1 MPDFSKE
8 PARVTRARAM
18 ELLCIDDDRTFRKVI
33 DANPQIAHR
42 LPGETRAKYLTSEL
56 ARLLKPRCATEG
68 EEKDRGRKAD
78 ARGLPKSKRTS

>member
-18 ELLCIDDDRTFRKVI
+18 ELLCIEDGRTFRKVV
-33 DANPQIAHR
+33 DAVPKIKHK
-42 LPGETRAKYLTSEL
+42 LPGEKRCRYLTSVI
-56 ARLLKPRCATEG
+56 ADLLEPRCATEG